1 LLRSTPL
8 GAFDSPQ
15 PKFGLRR
22 SLRNL
27 ARLTR
32 IALTLARHDALFLF
46 TEVPVVASYVR
57 LTGWFAR
64 RRGRVTARPGERLT
78 AALNELGPGFIKLG
92 QLLSTRADLF
102 GEEIA
107 ADLARLQDRL
117 PPFPGAAA
125 RAAIE
130 RELGR
135 PLEILFQSFDEIAIA
150 AASIAQVHFARTTD
164 GHDVAVK
171 VLRPGVANAFARD
184 LDLFLWLATLIERVY
199 PPSRRLKPIEI
210 VRTLAEIV
218 SFEMDLRFEAAAA
231 SELAENFAGD
241 LTFHIP
247 RIDWLRTGRG
257 VLTLERIEGVR
268 IDDRAGLIAAGHR
281 IEDVLAKAADA
292 FFNQVFRDGFFHADM
307 HPGNM
312 FVDASGAIVVVD
324 FGIMGRLDRATR
336 WYLADMMIGFLLGD
350 YRRVAEVHFAA
361 GYISPTR
368 SIDAFTQACRAIG
381 EPILGRPLQ
390 EISVARLLAQ
400 LFQVTEQFDMETQ
413 PQLLLLQKTMV
424 LAEGIGRRLDPEIN
438 VWALSQPLIESWMR
452 ANRGPE
458 ARLRDRLET
467 IADAIE
473 RLPRLVEKLETFVED
488 IARDGILLHAE
499 SLASHAAEQAKR
511 AWLVVLP
518 LYLSAAALIAIAAA
532 LLFGR

>member
-1 LLRSTPL
+1 MLRSTPL
-8 GAFDSPQ
+8 GAFDAQ

-46 TEVPVVASYVR
+46 TGVPVVASYLR

-64 RRGRVTARPGERLT
+64 RRGHVTARPGERLA
-78 AALNELGPGFIKLG
+78 AALDELGPGFIKLG

-117 PPFPGAAA
+117 PPFSGAAA

-171 VLRPGVANAFARD
+171 VLRPGVANAFDRD

-218 SFEMDLRFEAAAA
+218 TFEMDLRFEAAAA

-241 LTFHIP
+241 LSFHVP
-247 RIDWLRTGRG
+247 RIDWSRTGRG

-281 IEDVLAKAADA
+281 VEDVLAKAASA

-324 FGIMGRLDRATR
+324 FGIMGRLDRITR
-336 WYLADMMIGFLLGD
+336 WYLADMLIGFLLGD

-361 GYISPTR
+361 GYVPPTR

-424 LAEGIGRRLDPEIN
+424 LVEGIGRRLDPEIN

-458 ARLRDRLET
+458 ARLRYRLET
-467 IADAIE
+467 LADTIE
-473 RLPRLVEKLETFVED
+473 RLPRLVEKLETFVDD
-488 IARDGILLHAE
+488 IAHDGILLHAE

-511 AWLVVLP
+511 AWLAVLP
-518 LYLSAAALIAIAAA
+518 LYLAAAA
-532 LLFGR
+532 LLAIAAVLLFGG